1 MEVKKPTE
9 TTTTTTKKSLGNSTT
24 NVKVT
29 PKKLERIP
37 YIGPLMGADPEI
49 FIKVGK
55 KVVGSE
61 MFISK
66 DGERIAQN
74 YGQRTK
80 ATIDG
85 VQLEI
90 NTDAHSCRESLAG
103 SLIQSFYELD
113 RLIKVKN
120 PKAELCFDRAVTI
133 SAKELEKLRPEN
145 QRFGCKPSFNVYE
158 GDTNAGKIMTT
169 DPLQYRKRAG
179 GGHIHLGVNSS
190 NEKLKNKFKENPQE
204 LVTILDYILGNL
216 CVILDKSPANK
227 ERRKLYGRAGE
238 YRLPSHGLEY
248 RVLSNF
254 WISSPELVSLVYG
267 LSRVAIG
274 MFVTEGYYE
283 ALQEAVPVK
292 DIIKAINKNDYKL
305 AYKNYKAIEDIL
317 FKALY
322 ETDGG
327 TFFGL
332 SGSTRKRF
340 NYFIDTCL
348 EKDVSH
354 FLNLGDLKT
363 LRNKDGRS
371 GFSNFLY
378 SVKGFKIT

>member
-1 MEVKKPTE
+1 M
-9 TTTTTTKKSLGNSTT
+9 
-24 NVKVT
+24 
-29 PKKLERIP
+29 
-37 YIGPLMGADPEI
+37 
-49 FIKVGK
+49 
-55 KVVGSE
+55 
-61 MFISK
+61 
-66 DGERIAQN
+66 
-74 YGQRTK
+74 
-80 ATIDG
+80 
-85 VQLEI
+85 
-90 NTDAHSCRESLAG
+90 
-103 SLIQSFYELD
+103 
-113 RLIKVKN
+113 
-120 PKAELCFDRAVTI
+120 FDRAVTI